1 MKTFGVYSL
10 ENREQ
15 KSNWMTGLEY
25 YFRKKTMV
33 NIYTLSRLFA
43 LFLHFNLENPS
54 GFFFPD
60 AFLNHT
66 RNNS

>member
-1 MKTFGVYSL
+1 MKIFGVYSL

-33 NIYTLSRLFA
+33 II
-43 LFLHFNLENPS
+43 
-54 GFFFPD
+54 G
-60 AFLNHT
+60 AFV
-66 RNNS
+66 

>member
-1 MKTFGVYSL
+1 MKIFGVYSL

-33 NIYTLSRLFA
+33 IIGA
-43 LFLHFNLENPS
+43 LFKYMGARKLLQEEIMRVERPA
-54 GFFFPD
+54 GD
-60 AFLNHT
+60 WYRLQ
-66 RNNS
+66 